1 MANDRTR
8 DLAHQ
13 LREALGEHTSAQTEQ
28 VLRDLWRD
36 DLARN
41 ELFSRLQDREREPL
55 TRLWENYGPGRR
67 LTHHPGPGFQA
78 RVRWQDTTTTMRR
91 GAVRAALAREF
102 GDAAAF
108 AAGGVHASPL
118 HAMPARRH
126 AELAAQL
133 EAAAPP
139 LLEFARDAYRR
150 GWAEETHAPD
160 DIEKARAL
168 LRPFVEAFDQLSAS
182 LHDKLGGAWLNIDG
196 WGGTSACGILHGLA
210 SALAHALERGQLPRD
225 RPHLVGEGMSQVLV
239 PAWWDRLRRHLQ
251 HELDMLAGRA
261 TEAIEHAAAPAK
273 PRIPGKA
280 DLQILR
286 AIEQDRAGR
295 LVGWPAI
302 AQFTGLSYDIVRHTG
317 PRLLKAGMIERVDP
331 AAADAASTP
340 GARTRNGRRQRRPRG
355 MPFRLLQKGREILS
369 R

>member
-102 GDAAAF
+102 GEAAAV
-108 AAGGVHASPL
+108 AAGGVHASPA
-118 HAMPARRH
+118 HTMPARRH
-126 AELAAQL
+126 AEQL

-150 GWAEETHAPD
+150 GWAEEAQAPD

-168 LRPFVEAFDQLSAS
+168 LRPFAEAFDQLSTS
-182 LHDKLGGAWLNIDG
+182 LHAKLGGAWLDLDG

-210 SALAHALERGQLPRD
+210 SSLARDIERGQLPRD

-251 HELDMLAGRA
+251 RELDLLAGRA
-261 TEAIEHAAAPAK
+261 TEAIEHEAAAAPAK

-280 DLQILR
+280 ALQILR

-295 LVGWPAI
+295 LTDLKAI
-302 AQFTGLSYDIVRHTG
+302 AAATGLSHHMVRHIAPG
-317 PRLLKAGMIERVDP
+317 LVRDKMIERVDLT
-331 AAADAASTP
+331 ASALASAP
-340 GARTRNGRRQRRPRG
+340 GARPRNGRRQQRPRG
-355 MPFRLLQKGREILS
+355 VPFRLLEKGRQILS